1 VAVPLICPYLIADD
15 GAWRSS
21 RPSRDHRCAAVT
33 PAAALA
39 LDKQRRLCLGKAHS
53 TCATHLAAL
62 AEAGGPPYAP
72 AGDGGDRAPL
82 PGQAG
87 ATRWSIV
94 RTAPV
99 VLDVPGGGSPGG
111 RGPRRVGQW
120 ALAGLMA
127 LALGAVL
134 LARLPDAAPT
144 ATGSPAVLGAT
155 GGPAAAGL
163 VSATPRPRA
172 AVVTPAP
179 ESVAP
184 SRVSRPSDR
193 LTATPTAIAS
203 ASMAA
208 VHVVAPGE
216 TLSALAR
223 AYGTTVEAL
232 QEANDLGT
240 STTIQI
246 GQELELP

>member
-1 VAVPLICPYLIADD
+1 MV
-15 GAWRSS
+15 
-21 RPSRDHRCAAVT
+21 
-33 PAAALA
+33 
-39 LDKQRRLCLGKAHS
+39 
-53 TCATHLAAL
+53 
-62 AEAGGPPYAP
+62 
-72 AGDGGDRAPL
+72 
-82 PGQAG
+82 
-87 ATRWSIV
+87 
-94 RTAPV
+94 
-99 VLDVPGGGSPGG
+99 
-111 RGPRRVGQW
+111 
-120 ALAGLMA
+120 

-184 SRVSRPSDR
+184 SPVSDPSDR
-193 LTATPTAIAS
+193 PTATPMALAS
-203 ASMAA
+203 PSRAA

-232 QEANDLGT
+232 QEANDLGS